1 MSLLRHI
8 VQSPSHRGVTAVEYV
23 LISAII
29 AVACISTMRALGGV

>member
-1 MSLLRHI
+1 MSLFRHLT
-8 VQSPSHRGVTAVEYV
+8 QSHRGVAAIEYV